1 MNQPLIS
8 QFFFNQRNPPLKR
21 KYEDIVNQL
30 IREAE
35 QKLEA
40 KENSVQKKK
49 QLQLLE
55 TKEIVTPKR
64 SYKKYR
70 YEQKEAL
77 IKLAP
82 YMSYAQIETKF
93 GVDEATFRG
102 WIKNGVHEDQRKQNG
117 KTSVYKKVEEL
128 LYEVLTKKRENG
140 TAVTANVIYKE
151 VKVLIMD
158 QYNLGFKEYQ
168 MLQNYAK
175 YCRQSGYKDDKILYM
190 KSDEELKSFDNK
202 GDEIKLNFQE
212 LIELRDAF
220 LKQSRK

>member
-1 MNQPLIS
+1 
-8 QFFFNQRNPPLKR
+8 
-21 KYEDIVNQL
+21 
-30 IREAE
+30 
-35 QKLEA
+35 
-40 KENSVQKKK
+40 
-49 QLQLLE
+49 
-55 TKEIVTPKR
+55 VTPKR
-64 SYKKYR
+64 SYKKYT

-102 WIKNGVHEDQRKQNG
+102 WIKNGMHEDQRKQNG

-158 QYNLGFKEYQ
+158 
-168 MLQNYAK
+168 
-175 YCRQSGYKDDKILYM
+175 
-190 KSDEELKSFDNK
+190 
-202 GDEIKLNFQE
+202 
-212 LIELRDAF
+212 
-220 LKQSRK
+220 